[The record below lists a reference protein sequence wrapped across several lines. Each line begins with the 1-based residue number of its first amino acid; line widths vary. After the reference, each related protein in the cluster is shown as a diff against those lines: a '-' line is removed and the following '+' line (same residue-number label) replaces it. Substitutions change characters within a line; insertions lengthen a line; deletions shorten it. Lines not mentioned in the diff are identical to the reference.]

1 MRALLP
7 CAILLCAAAAPLHAE
22 TYKWV
27 DEKGVTNYA
36 STPPSGK
43 VAKAKVVEERIS
55 VVPSDPS
62 LGPAIAAMRARADR
76 QAEYAQA
83 EWLQR
88 QRFALAAQASAA
100 SAQCPY
106 RADCG
111 TDYDRFAY
119 PYYTATVIVVR
130 GPSRRPPGHMHTA
143 SFSTGGTRMMRS
155 PLQGPL
161 R

>member
-43 VAKAKVVEERIS
+43 LSKAKIVEERIS

-88 QRFALAAQASAA
+88 QRFALAAQTSAA
-100 SAQCPY
+100 YAQCPY

-119 PYYTATVIVVR
+119 PYYYPPVVVVR
-130 GPSRRPPGHMHTA
+130 GLNRFLPVHMRTA
-143 SFSTGGTRMMRS
+143 SFSAGRTGMMRS
-155 PLQGPL
+155 PREPF